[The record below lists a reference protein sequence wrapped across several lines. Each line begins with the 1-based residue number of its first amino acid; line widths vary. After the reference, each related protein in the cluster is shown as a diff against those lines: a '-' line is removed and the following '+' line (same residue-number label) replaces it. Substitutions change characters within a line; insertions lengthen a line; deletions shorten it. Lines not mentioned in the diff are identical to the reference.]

1 MACCFRPPT
10 DDTLYVV
17 LPYFNFCAFK
27 RRRDLFIN
35 FVNEYKKYP
44 GIKLVVI
51 EVDGPAPLPRLP
63 VFEQLKIKSRSKI
76 WLKENLINIA
86 VEHLPHT
93 WKYVAWIDADIS
105 FLNQNWADD
114 TVDRLKTHDVVQVWQ
129 TAVNLGPFGEAIK
142 TDKSFGYMHAAGTPY
157 SKTDKYGFWH
167 PGYAWA
173 CTRRAWVKMDALP
186 DWAILGSADRHLALG
201 LIGKIDWSAPGNANK
216 NYIGLL
222 LEFQSKIQ
230 GLKFSYV
237 NGTIIHHWHGSF
249 ENRKYRERWQILIQ
263 NNFDPLTDLG
273 LNDFGLVQ
281 LTPKGERIQP
291 DLNRYFC
298 ERAEDG

>member
-1 MACCFRPPT
+1 MTCCVRPQV
-10 DDTLYVV
+10 DENLYVI

-27 RRRDLFIN
+27 RRRDLFVN
-35 FVNEYKKYP
+35 FVREYSHL
-44 GIKLVVI
+44 KLVVI
-51 EVDGPAPLPRLP
+51 EVNGPAPLPKMP
-63 VFEQLKIKSRSKI
+63 VFDHIKVNSKSKFWI
-76 WLKENLINIA
+76 KENLINIA
-86 VEHLPHT
+86 VEHLPST
-93 WKYVAWIDADIS
+93 WKHVAWIDADIS
-105 FLNQNWADD
+105 FLNQKWVED
-114 TVDRLKTHDVVQVWQ
+114 TVSQLETHDVVQVWQ

-142 TDKSFGYMHAAGTPY
+142 TDKSFGYMYSCGTPY
-157 SKTDKYGFWH
+157 SRTDKYGFWH

-173 CTRRAWVKMDALP
+173 CTRKAWVQMDALP
-186 DWAILGSADRHLALG
+186 DWAILGSADRHMALG
-201 LIGKIDWSAPGNANK
+201 LIGKIDWSVPGNVNK
-216 NYIGLL
+216 NYLGLL

-263 NNFDPLTDLG
+263 NNFDPLIDLG
-273 LNDFGLVQ
+273 VNDFGLIQ

-291 DLNRYFC
+291 ALNRYFC